1 MIKDFPLFLS
11 LMWTLHR
18 VLISDNLH
26 GGFQDVE
33 DDFCVLDHVLL
44 TGKVIILS
52 PAFLHSLQW
61 IKYWELDYACCLCW
75 SYFSSSVA
83 SPTLVAADLRRK
95 TPFFNW
101 ERHINNNNQVNCHLS
116 YERLSL
122 YFFMLLF
129 SFAVCFLVCG
139 FWVFFW
145 FFLVCVCVFLAK
157 YENLICISEFH
168 RT

>member
-1 MIKDFPLFLS
+1 MIKDFPFFLS
-11 LMWTLHR
+11 LMWILHR

-26 GGFQDVE
+26 VGFQDVE

-44 TGKVIILS
+44 TGKVTVLS

-61 IKYWELDYACCLCW
+61 IKYWKLDYACCLCW
-75 SYFSSSVA
+75 PYFSSSVA

-101 ERHINNNNQVNCHLS
+101 ERHIDNYNQVNCLLS

-122 YFFMLLF
+122 YF
-129 SFAVCFLVCG
+129 G
-139 FWVFFW
+139 FVFFCCVFFW
-145 FFLVCVCVFLAK
+145 FVGFFFVFLAK
-157 YENLICISEFH
+157 YENLICICEFH